1 MPVGLER
8 RFFMDGPASTC
19 PLCHQMISIE
29 EDGKLVTHFFDGEKC
44 SRSET
49 VLSRVE
55 DTFAEHVLSEKASE
69 QLLHAMKN
77 DSARP
82 KIPIRRLPTLV
93 EHYNGYSIYDYKIGY
108 LLIMSDNEY
117 DFIQYPFYG
126 IEAAKSGI
134 DLLNSGKPLPPL
146 GEKK

>member
-1 MPVGLER
+1 
-8 RFFMDGPASTC
+8 
-19 PLCHQMISIE
+19 
-29 EDGKLVTHFFDGEKC
+29 
-44 SRSET
+44 

-55 DTFAEHVLSEKASE
+55 DTCAEHVLSEKASE
-69 QLLHAMKN
+69 QVLHAMKN